1 MRDEIEDLPIYKQA
15 KEVLKVTEAI
25 VAGIDEE
32 KDMLQIRDQMLANAY
47 MLGPKIAGAEG
58 GGLYSIRMDNAVII
72 KLNARELRSMTYM
85 LEAEELVSPDYI
97 KVLRDEIEKFR
108 ILFLEWVNSFDKEED
123 IEDDEWGFH
132 W

>member
-1 MRDEIEDLPIYKQA
+1 MRDEIEELPIYKQA

-32 KDMLQIRDQMLANAY
+32 KDILQIRDQMLANAY
-47 MLGPKIAGAEG
+47 MLMPKIAGAEG
-58 GGLYSIRMDNAVII
+58 GGLYSLRMDNAVII
-72 KLNARELRSMTYM
+72 KLNARELRSMTYT
-85 LEAEELVSPDYI
+85 LEAEELVSADYI

-108 ILFLEWVNSFDKEED
+108 ILFLEWVNSFDKDED
-123 IEDDEWGFH
+123 IEDEEWGFH